1 MRGVKT
7 PLGVVFVVALAA
19 GCGSSDGQDSSETA
33 SADADDAAVEDVIVP
48 ALSIEEFVV
57 EAEPV
62 CAAFADEIRADEAD
76 GVATWEMGP
85 AYEHAASGMSEMPL
99 DDGTA
104 AVALVGAMAELGVA
118 LPELDAAI
126 EVAVD
131 AAYGDEG
138 ATVMFTENGKAW
150 AYPAGSDWMFAS
162 ELLEMPTELPL
173 QVFAAEDARQAAATE
188 LGLADCAV
196 TAYAE

>member
-1 MRGVKT
+1 MRGVKA
-7 PLGVVFVVALAA
+7 PLGAAFVFALAA
-19 GCGSSDGQDSSETA
+19 GCGGSDSQDSSGSA
-33 SADADDAAVEDVIVP
+33 AADADDAAVEPVTVP

-57 EAEPV
+57 EAEPF
-62 CAAFADEIRADEAD
+62 CAAFAEEIRADEAA
-76 GVATWEMGP
+76 GMATWEMGA
-85 AYEHAASGMSEMPL
+85 AYEHAASGMSGMQV

-104 AVALVGAMAELGVA
+104 AIALVGAMAELGAA
-118 LPELDAAI
+118 LPALDAAI

-131 AAYGDEG
+131 AEYGDEG
-138 ATVMFTENGKAW
+138 AIVMFTENGEAF
-150 AYPAGSDWMFAS
+150 AHPPGTDWMFS
-162 ELLEMPTELPL
+162 SRTLEMPTELPL